1 MSIAVEERV
10 APLAWD
16 NIRERPFYLP
26 IPEPVCYGPTW
37 TVDPGT
43 GNYVMPEHTLGY
55 QVIRWVEAN
64 LLNDEGEPFILTLEQ
79 KRLLLWWYAV
89 DDRGRF
95 VYRKGVIQR
104 LKGWGKDPFV
114 AVISAVEFVGPCR
127 FAGWLTKDRR
137 DLELRKGDPLAK
149 VNPKAWIQIAA
160 VSKEQTKNTMKIFP
174 TLFTE
179 ACKAEHGIDIGKEVI
194 YAYHGARTIEA
205 VTSSPAT
212 LEGARPS
219 LVIKNETHHW
229 KLNNEGH
236 EMAAVI
242 GRNTAKSKGGAART
256 ISITN
261 AYEPSQDSVGQRE
274 REAWENERDGL
285 NVKTG
290 VLYDTVEA
298 APEAYM
304 RLPRKPDNTMPS
316 DEEIRAYVGA
326 VVDSVRGDAWW
337 LDVESI
343 LAEIFDEV
351 NPVSQSRRFYFNQVV
366 NAEDAWLDSGLIG
379 GRLVHPLAKQYRDE
393 IGNDDLR
400 AGWQLVHPTEPVA
413 LFFDGSKSDD
423 ATALVGCRLDDGYVF
438 TLGVWQ
444 RPRGKRG
451 EHWLVPREEVD
462 ARVIECAGWPE
473 RNMTGRFTVV
483 AFFGDPSHA
492 LDDEDST
499 RYWDGLMDTW
509 HQRYKDKLQ
518 IWATKTGNR
527 QHAVMWDMTSPLHQ
541 AEFVAAAERFVG
553 EAEHLNDIEEF
564 DPQFL
569 IDGHPAL
576 VAHLRNAKKYPTK
589 YGVSLWKGAREADK
603 KIDLA
608 VAAVGARMVRRM
620 MTNVGLEEPEK
631 GPAELWGRW
640 TGQSVDQYSEGRW

>member
-1 MSIAVEERV
+1 MSTAVEERTDRMT
-10 APLAWD
+10 WE
-16 NIRERPFYLP
+16 NIRDFQFYLD
-26 IPEPVCYGPTW
+26 IPEPVHYGPTW
-37 TVDPGT
+37 QIDEKT
-43 GNYVMPEHTLGY
+43 GNFVQPEHTLGW
-55 QVIRWVEAN
+55 QIIRWVEAN
-64 LLNDEGEPFILTLEQ
+64 LLNDEGAPFVLTFEQ

-89 DDRGRF
+89 DERGRF
-95 VYRKGVIQR
+95 VYRKGVFQR
-104 LKGWGKDPFV
+104 LKGWGKDPLV
-114 AVISAVEFVGPCR
+114 AVIAAVEFVGPCR
-127 FAGWLTKDRR
+127 FAGWLAKDRS
-137 DLELRKGDPLAK
+137 DLELRRGDPLAK
-149 VNPKAWIQIAA
+149 PNPKAWIQIAA

-179 ACKAEHGIDIGKEVI
+179 ACKQQHGIDIGKEVI
-194 YAYHGARTIEA
+194 YAYHGGRTIEA
-205 VTSSPAT
+205 VTSAPAT

-229 KLNNEGH
+229 KANNEGH

-290 VLYDTVEA
+290 VLYDSVEA
-298 APEAYM
+298 HEDAYM
-304 RLPRKPDNTMPS
+304 RLPRKPDGSMPT
-316 DEEIRAYVGA
+316 DEETRAYVGA

-343 LAEIFDEV
+343 LGEIFDEV
-351 NPVSQSRRFYFNQVV
+351 NPVSQSRRFYYNQIV
-366 NAEDAWLDSGLIG
+366 NAEDAWLDAGLVG
-379 GRLVHPLAKQYRDE
+379 GRLVHPLAKQYRAE

-400 AGWQLVHPTEPVA
+400 AGWQLVLPEDPVA
-413 LFFDGSKSDD
+413 MFFDGSKSDD

-444 RPRGKRG
+444 RPRGERG
-451 EHWLVPREEVD
+451 KHWLVPREEVD
-462 ARVIECAGWPE
+462 ARVIECAGWSE
-473 RNMTGRFTVV
+473 RDIKGRFNVV

-499 RYWDGLMDTW
+499 RYWDGLFDRW
-509 HQRYKDKLQ
+509 HQRYKDQLQ

-564 DPQFL
+564 EPDFQ

-576 VAHLRNAKKYPTK
+576 VQHLRNAKKYPTK
-589 YGVSLWKGAREADK
+589 YGVSLWKGAREAEK

-631 GPAELWGRW
+631 GPAELWGKW
-640 TGQSVDQYSEGRW
+640 SGMSPDQYTEGRW